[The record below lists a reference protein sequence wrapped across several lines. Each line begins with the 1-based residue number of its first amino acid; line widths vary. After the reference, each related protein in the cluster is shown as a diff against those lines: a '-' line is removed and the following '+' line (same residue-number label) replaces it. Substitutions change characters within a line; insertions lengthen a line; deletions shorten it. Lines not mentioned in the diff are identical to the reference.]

1 MAFTLD
7 ENLLSQLEAA
17 WNGGDK
23 PLDTL
28 ANLLERIGDGVRDP
42 SLRDPLREF
51 GILDFVLK
59 ILPTEEL
66 DLRIKRQC
74 LRVLGN
80 GCADCNE
87 NRAKLVESGQ
97 LRTVIGFLNDRY
109 ILPLLLPVLYN
120 VIVDYEPAQLQVSE
134 AGLSK
139 ALVALLQEGSIQP
152 GGDHD
157 QVLNLINNIF
167 ELLVSQKPE
176 PDLADPSTPA
186 VFLTLAGGSSSGLP
200 SLELFN
206 GFCTVALAYLT
217 YESLQPTFLS
227 TASNIQ
233 YLQQA
238 FYNACFSYENLP
250 DADLDDLDQL
260 KTVCTTFVTLLADLS
275 AHPSFAEF
283 YPLSTSPVSKKF
295 LLWLSSEK
303 FTNQHLRTAACLC
316 LGNLSRSDETST
328 ALVAESGVYTHLAAL
343 LSQAL
348 NPEEKSV
355 PATPQLLHAILSF
368 AKNLAI
374 PQANKGPLGKVF
386 LPDLLAGAWIKT
398 AVQPQVQ
405 FMAVSLARLLLVNSP
420 RNVARVF
427 KPLASDFKHTEKEED
442 IRSYFHLLM
451 TMGARSDLEPTK
463 IETARGVM
471 SVVRALQQA
480 VPQTQEGE
488 EKTEKVLDEKDWT
501 REAFYE
507 VHGPL
512 ISKHLTHLVVQG
524 KYPALRSEVLFV
536 LALLARST
544 DGGASVVLRVLN
556 EGTEAVKKLAV
567 AVTGSEEVAAGLEGE
582 SGDSGRIKEVK
593 DEKEEA
599 KEDKPAEVTSIMEG
613 LNLNPQQAET
623 KPSAAATAKDREN
636 GLVLVAE
643 ILKAHSSE
651 LKGPR
656 KGVFEEILKKG
667 TELLQNDRKG
677 N

>member
-7 ENLLSQLEAA
+7 KNLLSQLEAA

-28 ANLLERIGDGVRDP
+28 VGLLERIGDGVRDP
-42 SLRDPLREF
+42 SLRNPLRES

-59 ILPTEEL
+59 VLPTEEL
-66 DLRIKRQC
+66 DLSLKRQC

-80 GCADCNE
+80 GCADCDE

-97 LRTVIGFLNDRY
+97 LRTVIRLLNDRSL
-109 ILPLLLPVLYN
+109 LPLLLPVLYN
-120 VIVDYEPAQLQVSE
+120 VIVDYEPAQLQVCE

-139 ALVALLQEGSIQP
+139 ALVALLQEGSLQP

-157 QVLNLINNIF
+157 QVLHLINNIF

-176 PDLADPSTPA
+176 PELADPSTPA
-186 VFLTLAGGSSSGLP
+186 VFLALAGGSPSGLP

-217 YESLQPTFLS
+217 YESLQPAFLS
-227 TASNIQ
+227 SASNILH
-233 YLQQA
+233 LQQA

-250 DADLDDLDQL
+250 EPDLDDLDQL

-275 AHPSFAEF
+275 AHPSFAEL
-283 YPLSTSPVSKKF
+283 YPISSSPVSRKF
-295 LLWLSSEK
+295 LLWLSSAE
-303 FTNQHLRTAACLC
+303 FANQHLRTAACLC
-316 LGNLSRSDETST
+316 LGNLSRSDEAST
-328 ALVAESGVYTHLAAL
+328 ALVADPDFHVHTHLASL
-343 LSQAL
+343 LAQAL
-348 NPEEKSV
+348 DPSNTAV

-374 PQANKGPLGKVF
+374 PQGNKIPIGQAF

-405 FMAVSLARLLLVNSP
+405 FAAVSLARLLLVNAP
-420 RNVARVF
+420 ANVAKLC
-427 KPLASDFKHTEKEED
+427 KPLAADFKHTEKEEVK
-442 IRSYFHLLM
+442 SYFHLLM
-451 TMGARSDLEPTK
+451 TLGARSDLEPTK

-471 SVVRALQQA
+471 SVVRALQA
-480 VPQTQEGE
+480 TTTAQEGE
-488 EKTEKVLDEKDWT
+488 DKVEVLDEKDWGTT
-501 REAFYE
+501 REEFYE

-512 ISKHLTHLVVQG
+512 IARHLTHLLAQG

-582 SGDSGRIKEVK
+582 SGDSGRIEEIK
-593 DEKEEA
+593 DEKE
-599 KEDKPAEVTSIMEG
+599 EDKPAEVTSIMEG

-643 ILKAHSSE
+643 ILRNHSKE

-656 KGVFEEILKKG
+656 KDVFEDILKKG
-667 TELLQNDRKG
+667 TGLLQEDRKG

>member
-7 ENLLSQLEAA
+7 KNLLSQLEAA
-17 WNGGDK
+17 WNGGDQ
-23 PLDTL
+23 PLDAL

-42 SLRDPLREF
+42 SLRDPLRES

-59 ILPTEEL
+59 VLPTEEL
-66 DLRIKRQC
+66 DLSLKRQC

-80 GCADCNE
+80 GCADCDE
-87 NRAKLVESGQ
+87 NRAKLVESGA
-97 LRTVIGFLNDRY
+97 LRTVIRFLNDRSL
-109 ILPLLLPVLYN
+109 LPLLLPVLYN
-120 VIVDYEPAQLQVSE
+120 VIVDYEPAQLQVCE

-139 ALVALLQEGSIQP
+139 ALVALLQEGSLLP
-152 GGDHD
+152 GGDYD

-176 PDLADPSTPA
+176 PQLADPSTPA
-186 VFLTLAGGSSSGLP
+186 VFLSLAGGSTTDGLP
-200 SLELFN
+200 TLELFN

-217 YESLQPTFLS
+217 YESLQPAFLS
-227 TASNIQ
+227 SAPNIQ
-233 YLQQA
+233 HLQQA

-275 AHPSFAEF
+275 AHPSFSEL
-283 YPLSTSPVSKKF
+283 YPLTTSPVSKKF
-295 LLWLSSEK
+295 LLWLSSDK
-303 FTNQHLRTAACLC
+303 FANQHLRTAACLC
-316 LGNLSRSDETST
+316 LGNLSRSDEAST
-328 ALVAESGVYTHLAAL
+328 ALVADSTIHVHTHLASL
-343 LSQAL
+343 LAQAL
-348 NPEEKSV
+348 DPDEKSV
-355 PATPQLLHAILSF
+355 PATPQLLHALLSF

-374 PQANKGPLGKVF
+374 PQANKSQLGQVF

-398 AVQPQVQ
+398 SVQPQVQ
-405 FMAVSLARLLLVNSP
+405 FAAVSLARLLLVNSAG
-420 RNVARVF
+420 NVARLC
-427 KPLASDFKHTEKEED
+427 KPLAVEFKHTEKEEVK
-442 IRSYFHLLM
+442 SYFHLLM
-451 TMGARSDLEPTK
+451 TLGGRSDLEPTK

-471 SVVRALQQA
+471 SVVRALQA
-480 VPQTQEGE
+480 VPQEGGDKVE
-488 EKTEKVLDEKDWT
+488 VLDEKDWT

-512 ISKHLTHLVVQG
+512 IAKHLTHLLAQG

-582 SGDSGRIKEVK
+582 SGDSGRIEEVQ
-593 DEKEEA
+593 DEKEEE
-599 KEDKPAEVTSIMEG
+599 KGGKPAEVTSIMEG
-613 LNLNPQQAET
+613 LNLNPQQADT

-643 ILKAHSSE
+643 ILRAHSSE

-656 KGVFEEILKKG
+656 VGLFEEILKKG

>member
-7 ENLLSQLEAA
+7 QNLLSQLEAA

-42 SLRDPLREF
+42 SLRDPLRES

-59 ILPTEEL
+59 LLPTEEL
-66 DLRIKRQC
+66 NLSLKRQC

-80 GCADCNE
+80 GCADCDE

-97 LRTVIGFLNDRY
+97 LRTVIRLLNDRSL
-109 ILPLLLPVLYN
+109 LPLLLPVLYN
-120 VIVDYEPAQLQVSE
+120 VIVDYEPAQLQVCE

-139 ALVALLQEGSIQP
+139 ALVALLQEGSLQP

-157 QVLNLINNIF
+157 QVLHLINNIF

-176 PDLADPSTPA
+176 PEVADPSTPA
-186 VFLTLAGGSSSGLP
+186 VFLALAGGSPTGLP
-200 SLELFN
+200 SVELFN

-217 YESLQPTFLS
+217 YESLQPSFLS
-227 TASNIQ
+227 SASNILH
-233 YLQQA
+233 LQQA
-238 FYNACFSYENLP
+238 FYNACYSYENLDEP
-250 DADLDDLDQL
+250 DLDDLDQL

-275 AHPSFAEF
+275 AHPSFSEL
-283 YPLSTSPVSKKF
+283 YPISSSPVSKKF

-303 FTNQHLRTAACLC
+303 FANQHLRTAACLC
-316 LGNLSRSDETST
+316 LGNLSRSDEAST
-328 ALVAESGVYTHLAAL
+328 ALVADPTIHVHTHLASL
-343 LSQAL
+343 LAQAL
-348 NPEEKSV
+348 DPDEKSV
-355 PATPQLLHAILSF
+355 PATPQLLHALLSF

-374 PQANKGPLGKVF
+374 PQGNKMPLGEAF
-386 LPDLLAGAWIKT
+386 LPELLAGAWIKT

-405 FMAVSLARLLLVNSP
+405 FAAVSLARLLLVNSP
-420 RNVARVF
+420 GNVT
-427 KPLASDFKHTEKEED
+427 KLCKHLAADFKHTEKEGEVK
-442 IRSYFHLLM
+442 SYFHLLM
-451 TMGARSDLEPTK
+451 TLGARSDLEPTK

-480 VPQTQEGE
+480 QAGIQEEGE
-488 EKTEKVLDEKDWT
+488 EVLDEKDWKT
-501 REAFYE
+501 REEFYE

-512 ISKHLTHLVVQG
+512 VAKHLTHLLAQG

-582 SGDSGRIKEVK
+582 SGDSGRIEEVTDEK
-593 DEKEEA
+593 DEKEE
-599 KEDKPAEVTSIMEG
+599 DKPTEVTSIMEG

-643 ILKAHSSE
+643 ILRAHSSE

-667 TELLQNDRKG
+667 TELLQDDRKG

>member
-7 ENLLSQLEAA
+7 KNLLSQLEAA

-28 ANLLERIGDGVRDP
+28 ASLLERIGDGVRDP
-42 SLRDPLREF
+42 SLRDPLRQS

-59 ILPTEEL
+59 VLPTEEL
-66 DLRIKRQC
+66 DLSIKRQC

-80 GCADCNE
+80 GCADCDE

-97 LRTVIGFLNDRY
+97 LRTVIGFLNDRS

-120 VIVDYEPAQLQVSE
+120 VIVDYEPAQLQVCE

-167 ELLVSQKPE
+167 ELLISQKPE
-176 PDLADPSTPA
+176 PEVADPATPA
-186 VFLTLAGGSSSGLP
+186 VFLTLAGGSPSGLP

-217 YESLQPTFLS
+217 YESLQPAFLS
-227 TASNIQ
+227 SASNIQ
-233 YLQQA
+233 HLQQA
-238 FYNACFSYENLP
+238 FYNACFSYEDLP
-250 DADLDDLDQL
+250 EPDLDDLDQL
-260 KTVCTTFVTLLADLS
+260 KTVSTTFVTLFADLS
-275 AHPSFAEF
+275 AHPSFAEL

-295 LLWLSSEK
+295 QLWLSSDK
-303 FTNQHLRTAACLC
+303 FANQHLRTAACLC
-316 LGNLSRSDETST
+316 LGNLSRSDEAST
-328 ALVAESGVYTHLAAL
+328 ALVSQPNEVHTHLAAL

-348 NPEEKSV
+348 NPDEKTV

-374 PQANKGPLGKVF
+374 PQANKAPLGEVF
-386 LPDLLAGAWIKT
+386 LPDLLAGAWVKT

-420 RNVARVF
+420 GNVAKLC
-427 KPLASDFKHTEKEED
+427 KPLRSDFKHTEKEEV
-442 IRSYFHLLM
+442 RSYLQLLM
-451 TMGARSDLEPTK
+451 TLGARSDLEPTK
-463 IETARGVM
+463 IETARAVM
-471 SVVRALQQA
+471 SVVRALQA
-480 VPQTQEGE
+480 PQSQEGQKVE
-488 EKTEKVLDEKDWT
+488 VLDEKDWT

-512 ISKHLTHLVVQG
+512 IAKHLTHLLVQG

-567 AVTGSEEVAAGLEGE
+567 AVTGNEEAAAGLEGE
-582 SGDSGRIKEVK
+582 SGDSGRIEEVK
-593 DEKEEA
+593 DENEA
-599 KEDKPAEVTSIMEG
+599 KEAKEEKPTEVTSIMEG
-613 LNLNPQQAET
+613 LNLNPQQAEP
-623 KPSAAATAKDREN
+623 KPSPASTAKDREN

-643 ILKAHSSE
+643 ILRAHSNE